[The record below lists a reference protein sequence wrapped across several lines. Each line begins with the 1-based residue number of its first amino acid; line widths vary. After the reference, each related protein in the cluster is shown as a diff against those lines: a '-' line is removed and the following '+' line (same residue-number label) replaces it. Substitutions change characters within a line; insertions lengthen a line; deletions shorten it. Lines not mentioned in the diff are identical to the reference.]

1 MHKRT
6 ETICGESSIIPDFEE
21 IGNNPNFVFNPDP
34 NFEPITLF
42 NENGNTVLVNS
53 WLECANYVNGGGLIT
68 FPIFSMVKLYI
79 FH

>member
-53 WLECANYVNGGGLIT
+53 
-68 FPIFSMVKLYI
+68 
-79 FH
+79 